1 MKNINKERIIKKLYI
16 ALDKILEIES
26 AVNMSY
32 EIQIICEKIKNIIRK
47 VENDWLANEME
58 QEKQDILRQDL

>member
-47 VENDWLANEME
+47 VEND
-58 QEKQDILRQDL
+58 